1 MHSQNLQEYV
11 DFLRRALP
19 EEDRIALPDAALER
33 VARHAMTVREA
44 TPWGRSI
51 PEWIFRDYVL
61 FPRVNDEF
69 PEAWH
74 APIWESLR
82 ARLAGLSMIEAALE
96 VNVWCAEHATY
107 QSTDNR
113 TAGPLT
119 VLRRGCGRCGE
130 ESTLLTAALRAAG
143 IPARQMYSPRWAH
156 CDDNHAWVEAW
167 LDGGWH
173 YMGACEP
180 EPEPDSG
187 WFTAAASKAMLVHT
201 RAFGEAWSG
210 NMEISASSTAPRP
223 TPGRAG

>member
-33 VARHAMTVREA
+33 VARHALTVREA

-82 ARLAGLSMIEAALE
+82 APVQGVSMIEAAVE
-96 VNVWCAEHATY
+96 VKVWCAEHA
-107 QSTDNR
+107 
-113 TAGPLT
+113 A
-119 VLRRGCGRCGE
+119 
-130 ESTLLTAALRAAG
+130 
-143 IPARQMYSPRWAH
+143 
-156 CDDNHAWVEAW
+156 
-167 LDGGWH
+167 
-173 YMGACEP
+173 
-180 EPEPDSG
+180 
-187 WFTAAASKAMLVHT
+187 
-201 RAFGEAWSG
+201 
-210 NMEISASSTAPRP
+210 
-223 TPGRAG
+223 